1 MATRLQLRKGT
12 TAEHSTFVGAEGEV
26 TVDTTKKA
34 LVLHDGVTAGG
45 FPVAAI
51 ANADGTVSIIA
62 KDGSVITT
70 ITTGTKIAEYFP
82 TACPTTTPPTGYVAM
97 VGQAIDV
104 TTYPILA
111 SLYGSNLPDMRGVF
125 IRGWDNGRGL
135 DSNRAL
141 LSYQL
146 DALQNITG
154 SLGGVRRDGTLSGA
168 FYYDGLTGASI
179 TGANGTGYPSVGFDA
194 SRVANTA
201 SETRPKNVAFN
212 YIVKL
217 G

>member
-1 MATRLQLRKGT
+1 MAIQIQLRQGT
-12 TAEHSTFVGAEGEV
+12 TTEHSTFTGAVGEV
-26 TVDTTKKA
+26 TVDTTKDT
-34 LVLHDGVTAGG
+34 LVVHDGVTAGG
-45 FPVAAI
+45 FPVAAR
-51 ANADGTVSIIA
+51 ANTDGSVSIIA

-82 TACPTTTPPTGYVAM
+82 IACPTTTPPTGYVAM
-97 VGQAIDV
+97 VGQAINA

-135 DSNRAL
+135 DSGRSL
-141 LSYQL
+141 LSYQQDEL
-146 DALQNITG
+146 KWHSHGLLRAQNSGVGLLTDRVTTANEDGGNANAITG
-154 SLGGVRRDGTLSGA
+154 TGG
-168 FYYDGLTGASI
+168 
-179 TGANGTGYPSVGFDA
+179 N
-194 SRVANTA
+194 
-201 SETRPKNVAFN
+201 ETRPKNVAFN

>member
-1 MATRLQLRKGT
+1 MAKRVQLRRGT
-12 TAEHSTFVGAEGEV
+12 TAQTNAFTGAIGEV
-26 TVDTTKKA
+26 TVDTDKDV
-34 LVLHDGVTAGG
+34 LVVHDGATAGG
-45 FPVAAI
+45 FPAAAR
-51 ANADGTVSIIA
+51 ANADGTVSIIG
-62 KDGSVITT
+62 KNGSVITT

-82 TACPTTTPPTGYVAM
+82 IACPTTTPPTGYAAM
-97 VGQAIDV
+97 VGQAINA

-135 DSNRAL
+135 DSGRVL

-154 SLGGVRRDGTLSGA
+154 SLGGIRAGTLQGA
-168 FYYDGLTGASI
+168 FFVDGLESQSI
-179 TGANGTGYPSVGFDA
+179 TGAGGTGFPSVGFDA
-194 SRVANTA
+194 SRVARTA

>member
-1 MATRLQLRKGT
+1 MAKRLQLRRGT
-12 TAEHSTFVGAEGEV
+12 TAQNNAFTGAVGEV
-26 TVDTTKKA
+26 SVDTDKEV
-34 LVLHDGVTAGG
+34 LVVHDGVTVGG
-45 FPVAAI
+45 FPVAAR

-62 KDGSVITT
+62 KDGST
-70 ITTGTKIAEYFP
+70 ITTLTSGTKVSEYFP
-82 TACPTTTPPTGYVAM
+82 IHCPISTPPTGYVAM
-97 VGQAIDV
+97 VGQAINA

-135 DSNRAL
+135 DSGRAL

-154 SLGGVRRDGTLSGA
+154 SLGGIRAGTLRGA
-168 FYYDGLTGASI
+168 FFLDSLESQSI
-179 TGANGTGYPSVGFDA
+179 TGAAGTGFPSVGFDA
-194 SRVANTA
+194 SKVART
-201 SETRPKNVAFN
+201 SIETRPKNVAFN

>member
-1 MATRLQLRKGT
+1 MSKRVQLRRGT
-12 TAEHSTFVGAEGEV
+12 TAQINAFTGAVGEV
-26 TVDTTKKA
+26 SVDTDKDV
-34 LVLHDGVTAGG
+34 LVVHDGVTAGG
-45 FPVAAI
+45 FPVAAR
-51 ANADGTVSIIA
+51 ANADGTISIIA
-62 KDGSVITT
+62 KDGSVMTT
-70 ITTGTKIAEYFP
+70 ITAGTKIAEYFP
-82 TACPTTTPPTGYVAM
+82 INCPTATPPTGYVAM
-97 VGQAIDV
+97 VGQAINA

-135 DSNRAL
+135 DSGRAL

-154 SLGGVRRDGTLSGA
+154 SLGGLRVGTLQGA
-168 FYYDGLTGASI
+168 FFLDGLESQSI
-179 TGANGTGYPSVGFDA
+179 TGATGTGFPSVGFDA
-194 SRVANTA
+194 SKVVRT
-201 SETRPKNVAFN
+201 STETRPKNVAFN

>member
-1 MATRLQLRKGT
+1 MAKRIQLRRGT
-12 TAEHSTFVGAEGEV
+12 TAQINAFTGAVGEV
-26 TVDTTKKA
+26 SVDTDKDV
-34 LVLHDGVTAGG
+34 LVVHDGVTAGG
-45 FPVAAI
+45 FPVAAR
-51 ANADGTVSIIA
+51 ANANGSVSIIA

-82 TACPTTTPPTGYVAM
+82 IACPTTTPPTGYVAM
-97 VGQAIDV
+97 VGQAINA

-135 DSNRAL
+135 DSGRSL
-141 LSYQL
+141 LSYQE
-146 DALQNITG
+146 DDFKSHTHNVARAQNTG
-154 SLGGVRRDGTLSGA
+154 VGTLTDRVTTANGDGGVASASAQATGGT
-168 FYYDGLTGASI
+168 
-179 TGANGTGYPSVGFDA
+179 
-194 SRVANTA
+194 
-201 SETRPKNVAFN
+201 ETRPKNVAFN

>member
-1 MATRLQLRKGT
+1 MAIQIQLRKGT
-12 TAEHSTFVGAEGEV
+12 TTEHNTFTGAVGEV
-26 TVDTTKKA
+26 TVDTTKKT

-45 FPVAAI
+45 FPVAAR
-51 ANADGTVSIIA
+51 ANTDGSVSIIA

-82 TACPTTTPPTGYVAM
+82 IACPTTTPPTGYVAM
-97 VGQAIDV
+97 VGQAINA

-135 DSNRAL
+135 DSGRSL
-141 LSYQL
+141 LSYQEDEL
-146 DALQNITG
+146 KSHSHGLLRAQNSGVG
-154 SLGGVRRDGTLSGA
+154 SLTDRVTTADGDGGLASAVGN
-168 FYYDGLTGASI
+168 TG
-179 TGANGTGYPSVGFDA
+179 G
-194 SRVANTA
+194 
-201 SETRPKNVAFN
+201 SETRPKNIAFN